1 MSRVSALFRGQLLF
15 SLFLSWVLLV
25 ESIALAL
32 LSLARPKRAVGV
44 DQESGGID
52 DCHQCDVEVLLA
64 MSRAKRAWWRRS
76 PPGAGA
82 PPKAIAQPIDDRS
95 IGPSRGIL
103 LHPALPRPRLEPEHG
118 REMVWDGMGAWCVV
132 RGAWS
137 AALQQNIDPARK
149 RARRAAHPMG
159 EPEQR
164 APSSSAVRRRRAER
178 GAHSSCCC
186 WRESR
191 RAGDLGGLE

>member
-1 MSRVSALFRGQLLF
+1 MSRVNALFRGQLLF

-32 LSLARPKRAVGV
+32 SRSPALARPKRAVGV

-76 PPGAGA
+76 PSGGGA

-118 REMVWDGMGAWCVV
+118 REKMWDGVMCGA
-132 RGAWS
+132 
-137 AALQQNIDPARK
+137 
-149 RARRAAHPMG
+149 
-159 EPEQR
+159 
-164 APSSSAVRRRRAER
+164 
-178 GAHSSCCC
+178 
-186 WRESR
+186 
-191 RAGDLGGLE
+191 